1 MKQITLILLLFCC
14 QSVCSQKQIFE
25 AYDFSSE
32 TYELFFIESS
42 GRNSLFH
49 AESNDETFYLDT
61 SSNFYTNDTEL
72 LELIKNEWIGI
83 PVDYR
88 YECGYDFRIILTK
101 NDSVSFI
108 MLINLECSEL
118 IVEDLAYKIDP
129 TMVTNIFPQLK
140 RLGKKSYKFE
150 SIETGRKVWQKV
162 STEEPRILHI
172 TSKPN
177 WIYADGFTDFLY
189 LDSLKKDADVIEKQ
203 LMQEL
208 SEHYPQDIFKLM
220 NVGSSSIDNEL
231 FTYTFRL
238 YCNKNLYDKF
248 ELYETTEWSAF
259 EEFDLVVYWKF
270 E

>member
-1 MKQITLILLLFCC
+1 MKQTMLIFFLFSCLSAIT
-14 QSVCSQKQIFE
+14 QQKIFE
-25 AYDFSSE
+25 EYDFSKDRF
-32 TYELFFIESS
+32 ELFFIESR
-42 GRNSLFH
+42 GYNSLFN
-49 AESNDETFYLDT
+49 AESNDEYFLLDT

-72 LELIKNEWIGI
+72 LALIKNEWIGI

-88 YECGYDFRIILTK
+88 YECGYDYRIILTK
-101 NDSVSFI
+101 NDSVSLT

-118 IVEDLAYKIDP
+118 ITEDLVYKIDP

-140 RLGKKSYKFE
+140 RLEKKSYKFE

-177 WIYADGFTDFLY
+177 WIYTDGFTDFLY
-189 LDSLKKDADVIEKQ
+189 LDSLKKDVDVIEKQ
-203 LMQEL
+203 LIHEF
-208 SEHYPQDIFKLM
+208 SERYPQDIFKLM
-220 NVGSSSIDNEL
+220 NFGSSSIDNEL

-238 YCNKNLYDKF
+238 YCNRNLYDKF
-248 ELYETTEWSAF
+248 ELYETTKWSAF